1 MNKLKTII
9 AACAAC
15 ALTSTAMAADPDG
28 KIEFTGEIIS
38 GSCEVT
44 GAGAGNSVPVNLGR
58 VLKSTITDAGA
69 GGKAASV
76 PITMNLDCSNS
87 SAGLQTVKFKFDPGS
102 GSGVDTN
109 NNKLLKTTGTA
120 TGVGIGLYDGSN
132 QLINLSAGQEYSAAL
147 TAAAGGTGGNHNY
160 TATMNMSAS
169 YVGNGATL
177 EVGAAN
183 GTLPFTLT
191 YD

>member
-1 MNKLKTII
+1 MNKLKTIM

-28 KIEFTGEIIS
+28 KIVFSGEIIS
-38 GSCEVT
+38 GSCTVT
-44 GAGAGNSVPVNLGR
+44 GAGAGNSVPVNLGK
-58 VLKSTITDAGA
+58 VLKSTIEKAGA
-69 GGKAASV
+69 GNKVTGV

-87 SAGLQTVKFKFDPGS
+87 STGLQTVKFKFDPTS
-102 GSGVDTN
+102 GSGIDTN
-109 NNKLLKTTGTA
+109 NNSLLKTTGAA

-132 QLINLSAGQEYSAAL
+132 QLINLSAGQEYTAAL
-147 TAAAGGTGGNHNY
+147 TAAAGGTGGNNNY

-169 YVGNGATL
+169 YVSNGATL

>member
-1 MNKLKTII
+1 MKKLKTII

-15 ALTSTAMAADPDG
+15 ALTSTAMADPDG

-38 GSCEVT
+38 GSCTVT
-44 GAGAGNSVPVNLGR
+44 GAGSGNSVPVDLGR
-58 VLKSTITDAGA
+58 VLKSTITDAGV
-69 GGKAASV
+69 GNKVTGV

-87 SAGLQTVKFKFDPGS
+87 STGLQTVKFKFSPTSGGS
-102 GSGVDTN
+102 GIDTVDSR
-109 NNKLLKTTGTA
+109 LLKTTGAA

-132 QLINLSAGQEYSAAL
+132 QLINLSAGQEYTAAL
-147 TAAAGGTGGNHNY
+147 TAAAGGTGGVNKY

-169 YVGNGATL
+169 YVSNGATL